1 MFPPPYGYS
10 VDPNAYSREQLMQY
24 APNTAALRR
33 TKQLQWDVDVIDQKK
48 IGSTYDRKPSSN
60 ENANKVTQKIK
71 QASKEEETKL
81 PSPFKN
87 QYFNKLKEK
96 QAQLVDDY
104 SYNEPMIS
112 HFKNY
117 MNDISNQIPSV
128 LKNQNKPH
136 LFDNLVSTIQPLEH
150 KIQPVN
156 DLGETPSLNVAGYY
170 GGYGNGG
177 YGNEYFEKPST
188 PSLSEQAPSLYD
200 DFDSSNHVLNRFKNN
215 ERLFYKHIKHYKTKD
230 SYDKPSI
237 NQYGNFINDP
247 ISSENSDISPASQYH
262 NDFTDLPNHGV
273 FHDKVPIDDHLTRGE
288 FGDVIYNSHLSDLDK
303 EINNGHLTDPDIL
316 KEINMIEKQQP
327 DFLRPSSSLA
337 SQPSL
342 KHTMN
347 AYHRRNRKKKKR
359 RKSRKNKKIDLERK
373 LVNPLDYHLRPFPQH
388 ENSESLNKYFEK
400 ETERITKH
408 VNEFPIVSDKQ
419 RSHPSVYNDYLNMSP
434 ANIDE
439 KSVKQN
445 RGSSFGTSSNSI
457 SPGMF
462 GSVER
467 PEVGIGLAAGGPV
480 ESGNNVLEKKTPLQK
495 FLESLA
501 ETLNAEKDPCK
512 ETKAK
517 LKDSIRCN
525 ILSASHDG
533 KDLPSPHVKESMAAT
548 NTIDNLIT
556 NPAKQNQL
564 SNLLK
569 GAESLYSK
577 INNISTVSP
586 TQPILPTVASGETE
600 KPTMVNDHR
609 KIDPFQVLT
618 SEAHNNDA
626 DTELSH
632 LEAASY
638 QKLTSEGSPHPSFDV
653 VDNINTHVA
662 TEPVSTIHPVDD
674 ASSGVTH
681 SAQKLLQLN
690 KVSETLLPENKVLSN
705 NPMKY
710 QVGLLNAHHEEEKQ
724 PMSIA
729 ADPLQVVPLVNP
741 SPPPS
746 MSIASDPLQV
756 RPALNK
762 IVQSPEIAAVAP
774 VAPSVIAPLSHSL
787 SIAPV
792 LPQGLKHIETLS
804 GLDLSKPL
812 PVIGISNPYEVLTSN
827 TNAPARE
834 VNSTKPKKIKSDE
847 QILLEEVSSEIKNNS
862 SSKIEETSV
871 AKNIPKNVANSVATN
886 LVTNLA
892 PNVATNLAPNVTT
905 NLAPNVATYLATNAA
920 TNGNDGLQPTIN
932 DAINQITT
940 LLKSPKIMSNAEALN
955 IFADTLKQISQT
967 VAQPTTTTAAD
978 MKEAAKASQTVA
990 QPTTADM
997 KATAKDSQIGEQ
1009 GKTSDILD
1017 KPLSKNKF
1025 LTYHSSGKD
1034 QIRVDKLHV
1043 ELDDEEDKFIRP
1055 KSLFKKLSDQTYKEK
1070 EGKNKPGGNNEDVE
1084 FARFSKQN
1092 TKEHDSE
1099 SNLPNKLSDNAV
1111 PKWTLPKL
1119 LKAFNEMN
1127 KKRTR
1132 IHRNKIKRTKIH
1144 KMS

>member
-1 MFPPPYGYS
+1 
-10 VDPNAYSREQLMQY
+10 MQY
-24 APNTAALRR
+24 APNPAAVRR

-48 IGSTYDRKPSSN
+48 IGSTYDRKPSSK

-96 QAQLVDDY
+96 QAQLYDDY

-128 LKNQNKPH
+128 LKNQDKPH
-136 LFDNLVSTIQPLEH
+136 LFDHLVSTIQPLEH

-188 PSLSEQAPSLYD
+188 PSLSEQTHSLYD

-230 SYDKPSI
+230 PYDKPSMD
-237 NQYGNFINDP
+237 QYGNFINDP
-247 ISSENSDISPASQYH
+247 ISSENSDISPASQYQ
-262 NDFTDLPNHGV
+262 NDFTELPNHGV
-273 FHDKVPIDDHLTRGE
+273 FHDKVPIDEHLTRGE
-288 FGDVIYNSHLSDLDK
+288 FGDVIYNSHFSELDK

-327 DFLRPSSSLA
+327 DFLRPSLSSA

-373 LVNPLDYHLRPFPQH
+373 LVNPLDYHLKPFPQH

-419 RSHPSVYNDYLNMSP
+419 RSHPSVYNDYLDMSP

-457 SPGMF
+457 SAGMF
-462 GSVER
+462 GSAD
-467 PEVGIGLAAGGPV
+467 VGIGLAAGGAV
-480 ESGNNVLEKKTPLQK
+480 ELGNNVLEKKTPLQK

-501 ETLNAEKDPCK
+501 ETLNAEKDPCR

-525 ILSASHDG
+525 VLSATHDG
-533 KDLPSPHVKESMAAT
+533 KDLPPPHLKESSMAAT
-548 NTIDNLIT
+548 NAIDNLIT

-569 GAESLYSK
+569 GAENLYSK
-577 INNISTVSP
+577 INNISTASP
-586 TQPILPTVASGETE
+586 TQPILPTSGETE
-600 KPTMVNDHR
+600 KPAMVNDHR
-609 KIDPFQVLT
+609 KIDPFQILT

-626 DTELSH
+626 DAELNH

-638 QKLTSEGSPHPSFDV
+638 QKLTSEGSPHPSFDMV
-653 VDNINTHVA
+653 ENIDAHVA
-662 TEPVSTIHPVDD
+662 TEPVGTTHPVEDV
-674 ASSGVTH
+674 SSVVTN

-690 KVSETLLPENKVLSN
+690 KVSDAVLPDNKVLPN

-710 QVGLLNAHHEEEKQ
+710 QVGLLNTQHEQEKQ

-756 RPALNK
+756 RPVLNK
-762 IVQSPEIAAVAP
+762 FVQPPEIAAVAP
-774 VAPSVIAPLSHSL
+774 VTPSVISPLSHPL
-787 SIAPV
+787 SMASV
-792 LPQGLKHIETLS
+792 LPQGLKHIETLA
-804 GLDLSKPL
+804 GLDPSKPL

-847 QILLEEVSSEIKNNS
+847 QILLEEVSPEIKNKS
-862 SSKIEETSV
+862 SSKMEEMSV
-871 AKNIPKNVANSVATN
+871 STNIPTNVANNVS
-886 LVTNLA
+886 TNLA
-892 PNVATNLAPNVTT
+892 KKLASNVATNLALNVGK
-905 NLAPNVATYLATNAA
+905 NVATNVAT
-920 TNGNDGLQPTIN
+920 NDGLQPTIN

-967 VAQPTTTTAAD
+967 VAQPTT
-978 MKEAAKASQTVA
+978 
-990 QPTTADM
+990 ADM
-997 KATAKDSQIGEQ
+997 KAAAKSSQIDEQ
-1009 GKTSDILD
+1009 GKTVDILD

-1055 KSLFKKLSDQTYKEK
+1055 KSLFKKLSDQTFKEK
-1070 EGKNKPGGNNEDVE
+1070 EGKTKPGGNNEDVE

-1099 SNLPNKLSDNAV
+1099 SNLPNKLLDNAI

-1144 KMS
+1144 KI